1 MDSKTMMQAALWIG
15 AGLLLILFMAR
26 RKNRKTSR

>member
-1 MDSKTMMQAALWIG
+1 MDNSMMQTALWVV

-26 RKNRKTSR
+26 RRKRKATR

>member
-1 MDSKTMMQAALWIG
+1 MDNTIMQTGLWIV

-26 RKNRKTSR
+26 RKKRKVAR

>member
-1 MDSKTMMQAALWIG
+1 MDNTIMQTALWVA

-26 RKNRKTSR
+26 RRKRKVTR

>member
-1 MDSKTMMQAALWIG
+1 MDNTIMQAGLWIV

-26 RKNRKTSR
+26 RRKRRTAR